1 MSETKAI
8 ELICFPGAPSLPIF
22 AAQEK
27 GFFEKAGVAVNLST
41 TPNSAYQAENLIN
54 GTFQIAGT
62 AFDNVVAYQED
73 AGVYKPESTPDLFAF
88 MGASQVQLAL
98 VTAPDLKTFDDLK
111 GKSLALD
118 ALSTGFAFVLY
129 EMLARAGLKS
139 DDYEMV
145 TVGATP
151 QRWESVREGK
161 TAGTLTIQPFTAM
174 AQSQGFNVLQTS
186 TDLFDCYQG
195 GSFAA
200 SRAWAADNA
209 DTVKGYIRGYLDGL
223 DWVFDPENQDEAIE
237 ILLRNMPAIKPAVA
251 GGVLKNL
258 LNPRSGL
265 TPKGAILPDGVDTV
279 LDLRSR
285 YGDGPKLTDHARYID
300 LSYYNQVI

>member
-98 VTAPDLKTFDDLK
+98 VTAPDVKTFDDLK

-118 ALSTGFAFVLY
+118 ALSTGFAFLGLSS
-129 EMLARAGLKS
+129 LAARS
-139 DDYEMV
+139 
-145 TVGATP
+145 
-151 QRWESVREGK
+151 
-161 TAGTLTIQPFTAM
+161 
-174 AQSQGFNVLQTS
+174 
-186 TDLFDCYQG
+186 
-195 GSFAA
+195 AA
-200 SRAWAADNA
+200 
-209 DTVKGYIRGYLDGL
+209 
-223 DWVFDPENQDEAIE
+223 
-237 ILLRNMPAIKPAVA
+237 
-251 GGVLKNL
+251 
-258 LNPRSGL
+258 
-265 TPKGAILPDGVDTV
+265 
-279 LDLRSR
+279 
-285 YGDGPKLTDHARYID
+285 
-300 LSYYNQVI
+300 